1 MDMRTPFKR
10 LMAAAL
16 LTGTCLTCATVM
28 AQVPYVFSYNPGPSH
43 GTKWVAKSS
52 DGNVESSAAVLSG
65 APRAVWARVCYS
77 IGPSDSEVT
86 LYAQTR
92 NEAPRALEVA
102 WGGCADVFG
111 TSIWIGNAHGQPV
124 GGYYGVAP
132 ATPSD

>member
-1 MDMRTPFKR
+1 MRSKR

-16 LTGTCLTCATVM
+16 VAASMAAT
-28 AQVPYVFSYNPGPSH
+28 AQVPYVFSYNPGPTR
-43 GTKWVAKSS
+43 GTKWVVKASE
-52 DGNVESSAAVLSG
+52 GEVETSAAVVNA
-65 APRAVWARVCYS
+65 APRPVWARVCYT
-77 IGPSDSEVT
+77 IGPSDSTVT

-92 NEAPRALEVA
+92 KEEPRETEVA

-111 TSIWIGNAHGQPV
+111 TSIWIGNPHGQPV